1 MIDHISLG
9 VGDLKRARGLYT
21 AALAPLEITPIYEF
35 DDATGYGRD
44 GNPFFWISRSDN
56 VKPEQGLH
64 IALAA
69 DSHEAVRAFHAAAL
83 AAGATGIPCVP
94 REECGVPSPDAGVAH
109 TQHRGRVVR
118 HRIVATTQGRLHHA
132 DSG

>member
-9 VGDLKRARGLYT
+9 VGDLERARGLYT

-44 GNPFFWISRSDN
+44 GTPFFWIGRSEN

-64 IALAA
+64 VALAA

-83 AAGATGIPCVP
+83 AAGATDNGQPGP
-94 REECGVPSPDAGVAH
+94 RPQYTPTYYAAFVIDIDG
-109 TQHRGRVVR
+109 HRLEAVCRKG
-118 HRIVATTQGRLHHA
+118 
-132 DSG
+132 